1 VKRAYGAVIDDIEH
15 TRADPVPL
23 HLRNAVTG
31 LMASLGYGRD
41 YKYAHDRPD
50 HFAPDETFLPE
61 ALAGRRYYEPTDQGM
76 EARIKARVE
85 ELRRRVA
92 DARDRAH
99 PDG

>member
-1 VKRAYGAVIDDIEH
+1 VKRAYGAVIDDIQH

-41 YKYAHDRPD
+41 YRYAHDRPD

-61 ALAGRRYYEPTDQGM
+61 SLAGRRYYEPTELGV

-85 ELRRRVA
+85 ELRRRVVET
-92 DARDRAH
+92 RERRN
-99 PDG
+99 PRG